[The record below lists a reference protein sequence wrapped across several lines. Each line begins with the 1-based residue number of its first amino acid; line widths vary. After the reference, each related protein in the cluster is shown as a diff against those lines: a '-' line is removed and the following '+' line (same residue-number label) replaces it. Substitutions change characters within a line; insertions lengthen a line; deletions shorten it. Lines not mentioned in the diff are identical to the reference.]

1 MTKKKQT
8 LTASQIKYLIT
19 IYHLDISNTGTRCV
33 DIAKNLGISKPSVHT
48 MLQTLCAMK
57 LIKKTKVGSV
67 FLMEEGK
74 TTASQYSQYY
84 QIVCHHFE
92 KYFLLPHNVA
102 KRTAFTVISS
112 LSTDNIEI
120 MCNQMNNMGEGVNGV
135 TNIAMSQ

>member
-1 MTKKKQT
+1 
-8 LTASQIKYLIT
+8 
-19 IYHLDISNTGTRCV
+19 
-33 DIAKNLGISKPSVHT
+33 

-57 LIKKTKVGSV
+57 LIKKTKAGTV

-84 QIVCHHFE
+84 QIVRHHFE

-102 KRTAFTVISS
+102 KRTAFTVISA

-120 MCNQMNNMGEGVNGV
+120 MCSQMSNMREGVNGV
-135 TNIAMSQ
+135 TNISISQ

>member
-19 IYHLDISNTGTRCV
+19 IYHLDICNAGIRCI

-57 LIKKTKVGSV
+57 LIKKTKAGTV

-74 TTASQYSQYY
+74 NTAAQYSQYY

-92 KYFLLPHNVA
+92 EYFLLSHNVA
-102 KRTAFTVISS
+102 KRTAFTVISA
-112 LSTDNIEI
+112 LSADNIEI
-120 MCNQMNNMGEGVNGV
+120 MCSQMSNMREGVIGARHK
-135 TNIAMSQ
+135 TGL